1 MRRRAR
7 RAEVGMQMLGGVFAG
22 GFVLLV
28 STGFFGGAYAL
39 LEAQRPDL
47 LDLLLF
53 ILFFIWQLAPAL
65 FEGFSPGLN
74 FREVARYPISLRLY
88 FLLNTVYGLS
98 DPIALACCFWLFCVW
113 LAIRIR
119 QPEWAIPAAFA
130 FLLFA
135 IFNLLCNRVITG
147 LLERFQS
154 TRKGRERI
162 VLITLVIM
170 LMPQLLQFATG
181 NWTRMP
187 AMNLPPWL
195 LTLVPFVRGS
205 LPSGMAARAFLF
217 SGREELLAL
226 TGLVIYSAIALLL
239 LWQQLRGVYLGEIY
253 SESFVA
259 RTELEIQPGWRFP
272 GLDEVTSAIVEKEL
286 RYLRQNSRLLL
297 QLVYPPVIFLLMA
310 FNSPMRR
317 MSFGAKPSG
326 LIAGMGGFMLL
337 ALPNFAYNTFGLDK
351 EAFGRWLL
359 SPLPLRKVLIAK
371 NVAQGSLFAILFLVI
386 AIVFA
391 FVSHTGFLQEA
402 TVTLAFFAVL
412 IIQFAA
418 GNLVSVY
425 WPRRVDLTQMNSR
438 MASQAAGFA
447 SLLVLLSIGALAG
460 LTMLL
465 AWYWQL
471 SWLPLLV
478 AIVSLAASLPLY
490 SFLLNRTVTYTY
502 EHLDEI
508 TSNLG
513 A

>member
-170 LMPQLLQFATG
+170 L
-181 NWTRMP
+181 
-187 AMNLPPWL
+187 
-195 LTLVPFVRGS
+195 
-205 LPSGMAARAFLF
+205 
-217 SGREELLAL
+217 
-226 TGLVIYSAIALLL
+226 
-239 LWQQLRGVYLGEIY
+239 
-253 SESFVA
+253 
-259 RTELEIQPGWRFP
+259 
-272 GLDEVTSAIVEKEL
+272 
-286 RYLRQNSRLLL
+286 
-297 QLVYPPVIFLLMA
+297 
-310 FNSPMRR
+310 
-317 MSFGAKPSG
+317 
-326 LIAGMGGFMLL
+326 
-337 ALPNFAYNTFGLDK
+337 
-351 EAFGRWLL
+351 
-359 SPLPLRKVLIAK
+359 
-371 NVAQGSLFAILFLVI
+371 
-386 AIVFA
+386 
-391 FVSHTGFLQEA
+391 
-402 TVTLAFFAVL
+402 
-412 IIQFAA
+412 
-418 GNLVSVY
+418 
-425 WPRRVDLTQMNSR
+425 
-438 MASQAAGFA
+438 
-447 SLLVLLSIGALAG
+447 
-460 LTMLL
+460 
-465 AWYWQL
+465 
-471 SWLPLLV
+471 
-478 AIVSLAASLPLY
+478 
-490 SFLLNRTVTYTY
+490 
-502 EHLDEI
+502 
-508 TSNLG
+508 
-513 A
+513 